1 MPRGIAL
8 PINIIKYY
16 FKYIFYLSHIV
27 SQVSHDST
35 DTYRGVALLSALHLF
50 FEIS

>member
-16 FKYIFYLSHIV
+16 FKYSTYHTSSLKCHT
-27 SQVSHDST
+27 DST